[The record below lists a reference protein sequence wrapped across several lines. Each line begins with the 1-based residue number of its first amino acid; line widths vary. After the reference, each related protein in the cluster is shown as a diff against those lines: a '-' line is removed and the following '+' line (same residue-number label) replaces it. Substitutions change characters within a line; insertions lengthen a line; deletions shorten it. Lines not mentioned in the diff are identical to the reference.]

1 MTRLMIAK
9 LGQPVLLRKADMI
22 EDAGDPA
29 IQELVDDMI
38 ETVFEAQGVG
48 LAAPQVYR
56 SLRIALAIDI
66 ASDPDK
72 PALHVLINPEIEALG
87 DEIAFGIEGCLSI
100 DNLAGIVPRHR
111 KIRVK
116 ALDRDGEPV
125 EFIAEDHFARVIQH
139 EYDHLQ
145 GVLYPMRVRDWQALA
160 AASERRQ
167 LERML
172 EEGYDRR

>member
-1 MTRLMIAK
+1 MGQKVNPIGLRLGINRNWESRWFPAK
-9 LGQPVLLRKADMI
+9 GRTP
-22 EDAGDPA
+22 
-29 IQELVDDMI
+29 
-38 ETVFEAQGVG
+38 
-48 LAAPQVYR
+48 
-56 SLRIALAIDI
+56 
-66 ASDPDK
+66 
-72 PALHVLINPEIEALG
+72 
-87 DEIAFGIEGCLSI
+87 
-100 DNLAGIVPRHR
+100 
-111 KIRVK
+111 
-116 ALDRDGEPV
+116 